1 MWHTSPAM
9 VDRPKMS
16 GPGRTIRG
24 RLKSLIRRGWVT
36 VYRLAREKDP
46 PERVALGLALGIF
59 VGFLPIM
66 GIQMAVVSIIA
77 LPLRGNLKAAIA
89 GVWISNPITFIP
101 LYYANYRFGL
111 LFWPEKGAS
120 KEAFVAALE
129 AAADFSWSAI
139 WDSLTA
145 LFNMGTDIMFPL
157 WIGSC
162 ITAVVFGVPTYFATK
177 RLVIKYRQ
185 RREAARIR
193 KQIKKQQKED
203 RQAGA

>member
-1 MWHTSPAM
+1 M
-9 VDRPKMS
+9 VEWPKNG
-16 GPGRTIRG
+16 GPGRTLRG

-36 VYRLAREKDP
+36 LYKLAREKDP
-46 PERVALGLALGIF
+46 PERVARGLALGIF

-111 LFWPEKGAS
+111 LFWPEEGAS
-120 KEAFVAALE
+120 KETFVEALT

-145 LFNMGTDIMFPL
+145 LFDMGTEILIPL
-157 WIGSC
+157 WMGSA
-162 ITAVVFGVPTYFATK
+162 ILGLVFGVPTYFVTK
-177 RLVIKYRQ
+177 RAVIKYRE

-193 KQIKKQQKED
+193 RQLKKQQKKD
-203 RQAGA
+203 RTAGA